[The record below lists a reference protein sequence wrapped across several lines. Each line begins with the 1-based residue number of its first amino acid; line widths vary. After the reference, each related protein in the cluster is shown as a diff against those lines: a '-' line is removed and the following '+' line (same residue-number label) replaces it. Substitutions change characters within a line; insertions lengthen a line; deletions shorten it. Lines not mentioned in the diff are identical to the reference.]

1 MNKNKFLYMQ
11 KESAIPC
18 PSGSPIKDEFELVT
32 EGNNMSLKK
41 VGTINVQK
49 QIESYRD
56 SVDLGK
62 MIERYKRGD
71 TSALTR
77 GAGGSFADVSEITPD
92 LAVQIENQRIA
103 AEYVAQAQAAAKTQ
117 TDNSEVV
124 KDKGTLEEKEVTNE

>member
-1 MNKNKFLYMQ
+1 MNKNNFAYLK

-18 PSGSPIKDEFELVT
+18 PGGSPVKDEFQLVT
-32 EGNNMSLKK
+32 EGNNLSLKK

-71 TSALTR
+71 SSALSR
-77 GAGGSFADVSEITPD
+77 GNRGFYADVSEIDTD
-92 LAVQIENQRIA
+92 LAVQIENQRLA
-103 AEYVAQAQAAAKTQ
+103 AEYMAQAKAEEAPQAENVENTAENAPQ
-117 TDNSEVV
+117 EV
-124 KDKGTLEEKEVTNE
+124 KNE